1 MPLTPKTV
9 LLRARACIRI
19 ENSALAATARGLGK
33 EFVATAQAVDSV
45 SAAGRPIKGRFIR
58 TQTGWAFENIGFDKM
73 IERGTKK
80 PIALGEKVDV
90 VNNMQLQ
97 LNTDGRILLIRIP

>member
-1 MPLTPKTV
+1 
-9 LLRARACIRI
+9 
-19 ENSALAATARGLGK
+19 
-33 EFVATAQAVDSV
+33 
-45 SAAGRPIKGRFIR
+45 
-58 TQTGWAFENIGFDKM
+58 M